1 MDNEKIIELLQ
12 SILAELQKLNA
23 HADKSQR
30 AAGDLMKEQQQK
42 AEKIMGAFK
51 QHIPKDMAEAIFG
64 GSDG

>member
-1 MDNEKIIELLQ
+1 MDNEKTIGLLEL
-12 SILAELQKLNA
+12 ILAELKILNS
-23 HADKSQR
+23 HAQRSQS

-51 QHIPKDMAEAIFG
+51 QHIPKDMADAIFG